1 MAKWLWKPKCSLRL
15 SRIKNNMISHLAHVS
30 EGATLGEAV
39 VVEPFSTIYEDVV
52 IGARTRIHP
61 NVTLY
66 PGTRIGEDCEIF
78 PGAVIGVIPQD
89 LKFEGEYT
97 TVEIGNNTKIRECVT
112 IHRGTK
118 DKWKTSVGDNC
129 LLMTYVHVAHDCQ
142 IGNNVILASYVG
154 LSGHVIIDDYAIL
167 EGKVAAQQF
176 AHIGAHTFIGGASLI
191 RKDIPPFIKAAR
203 EPLTFAGVNSVG
215 LRRRGYSDQEV
226 REIEDIYRL
235 LYVQNNNISKG
246 LEVIRETM
254 PDTPIRKLILDFV
267 ETSDKGIIRGMI

>member
-1 MAKWLWKPKCSLRL
+1 
-15 SRIKNNMISHLAHVS
+15 MISNLAQIS
-30 EGATLGEAV
+30 ADAQLGDG
-39 VVEPFSTIYEDVV
+39 VEVAAFSTIYEDVI
-52 IGARTRIHP
+52 IGARTKIHP
-61 NVTLY
+61 NVTIY
-66 PGTRIGEDCEIF
+66 PGTRIGEDCEVF

-89 LKFEGEYT
+89 LKFDGEYT

-118 DKWKTSVGDNC
+118 DKWKTTVGDNC

-154 LSGHVIIDDYAIL
+154 LSGHVQIDDYAIL

-176 AHIGAHTFIGGASLI
+176 AHVGAHTFIGGASLI

-215 LRRRGYSDQEV
+215 IRRRGYTDEQV
-226 REIEDIYRL
+226 REIEDIYRI

-246 LEVIRETM
+246 IEVIKETI
-254 PDTPIRKLILDFV
+254 PDSSIRQLILSFI
-267 ETSDKGIIRGMI
+267 ESSDKGVIRGMI

>member
-1 MAKWLWKPKCSLRL
+1 
-15 SRIKNNMISHLAHVS
+15 MISNLAHVS
-30 EGATLGEAV
+30 SGATIGDGAI
-39 VVEPFSTIYEDVV
+39 VEPFSTIYDDVV
-52 IGARTRIHP
+52 IGARTKIHP
-61 NVTLY
+61 NVTIY

-112 IHRGTK
+112 IHRATK
-118 DKWKTSVGDNC
+118 DKWKTSIGDNC

-154 LSGHVIIDDYAIL
+154 LSGHVLIDDFAIL

-176 AHIGAHTFIGGASLI
+176 ARIGAHTFIGGASLI

-215 LRRRGYSDQEV
+215 LRRRGYSDSEV
-226 REIEDIYRL
+226 REIEDIYRI
-235 LYVQNNNISKG
+235 LYVQNNNITKG
-246 LEVIRETM
+246 IEAIKENMAESAIRQ
-254 PDTPIRKLILDFV
+254 LILDFV
-267 ETSDKGIIRGMI
+267 EGSDKGIIRGMI

>member
-1 MAKWLWKPKCSLRL
+1 
-15 SRIKNNMISHLAHVS
+15 MISPLAHVS
-30 EGATLGEAV
+30 SDATLGEGV

-52 IGARTRIHP
+52 IGARTKIHP
-61 NVTLY
+61 NVTIY

-97 TVEIGNNTKIRECVT
+97 TVEIGNRTKIRECAT

-118 DKWKTSVGDNC
+118 DKWKTSIGDDC

-154 LSGHVIIDDYAIL
+154 LSGHVIIEDYAIL

-176 AHIGAHTFIGGASLI
+176 ARIGAHTFIGGASLI

-215 LRRRGYSDQEV
+215 LRRRGYADETV

-235 LYVQNNNISKG
+235 LYVQNNNITKG
-246 LEVIRETM
+246 LAAIRETM
-254 PDTPIRKLILDFV
+254 PESPVRKLIIDFV
-267 ETSDKGIIRGMI
+267 ESSDKGIIRGMI

>member
-1 MAKWLWKPKCSLRL
+1 
-15 SRIKNNMISHLAHVS
+15 MISNLAQI
-30 EGATLGEAV
+30 AADAQLGDE
-39 VVEPFSTIYEDVV
+39 VEIAAFSTIYEDVT
-52 IGARTRIHP
+52 IGARTKIHP
-61 NVTLY
+61 NVTIY

-89 LKFEGEYT
+89 LKFDGEYT

-118 DKWKTSVGDNC
+118 DKWKTTVGDNC

-154 LSGHVIIDDYAIL
+154 LSGHVQIDDFAIL

-215 LRRRGYSDQEV
+215 LRRRGYSDDEV
-226 REIEDIYRL
+226 REIEDIYRI

-246 LEVIRETM
+246 IEVIKETL
-254 PDTPIRKLILDFV
+254 PDTPIRQLIMTFI
-267 ETSDKGIIRGMI
+267 ESSEKGIIRGMI

>member
-1 MAKWLWKPKCSLRL
+1 
-15 SRIKNNMISHLAHVS
+15 MISNLAQVS
-30 EGATLGEAV
+30 SGSTLGKDV
-39 VVEPFSTIYEDVV
+39 LVEPFSTIYDDVV
-52 IGARTRIHP
+52 IGARTKIHP
-61 NVTLY
+61 NVTIY

-118 DKWKTSVGDNC
+118 DKWKTTIGDNC
-129 LLMTYVHVAHDCQ
+129 LLMTYVHIAHDCQ
-142 IGNNVILASYVG
+142 IGNNQILASYVG
-154 LSGHVIIDDYAIL
+154 LSGHVLIDDFAIL

-215 LRRRGYSDQEV
+215 LRRRGYSDEQV
-226 REIEDIYRL
+226 REIEDIYRIL
-235 LYVQNNNISKG
+235 FVQNNNISKG
-246 LEVIRETM
+246 IDAIRENIVES
-254 PDTPIRKLILDFV
+254 PLRKLILDFV
-267 ETSDKGIIRGMI
+267 EGSDKGIIRGMI

>member
-1 MAKWLWKPKCSLRL
+1 
-15 SRIKNNMISHLAHVS
+15 MISKFAYVS
-30 EGATLGEAV
+30 EEAKIGEDVTIA
-39 VVEPFSTIYEDVV
+39 PFSTIYEDVV
-52 IGARTRIHP
+52 IGDRTKIHP

-66 PGTRIGEDCEIF
+66 PGTRIGTDCEIF

-89 LKFEGEYT
+89 LKFDGEYT
-97 TVEIGNNTKIRECVT
+97 TVEIGNHTRIRECVT

-118 DKWKTSVGDNC
+118 DKWKTSIGDNC

-142 IGNNVILASYVG
+142 IGNNVILASYTG
-154 LSGHVIIDDYAIL
+154 LSGHVQIDDYAIL

-176 AHIGAHTFIGGASLI
+176 AHIGAHAFIGGASLI
-191 RKDIPPFIKAAR
+191 RKDVPPFIKAAR

-215 LRRRGYSDQEV
+215 LRRRGYSDAQV
-226 REIEDIYRL
+226 REIEDIYRI

-246 LEVIRETM
+246 LDAVREQM
-254 PDTPIRKLILDFV
+254 PDSPLRQMIIDFV

>member
-1 MAKWLWKPKCSLRL
+1 
-15 SRIKNNMISHLAHVS
+15 MISNLAQVS
-30 EGATLGEAV
+30 SKATLGEGV
-39 VVEPFSTIYEDVV
+39 SIEPFSTIYEDVV
-52 IGARTRIHP
+52 IGARTKIHP
-61 NVTLY
+61 NVTIY

-97 TVEIGNNTKIRECVT
+97 TVEIGNNTTIRECVT

-118 DKWKTSVGDNC
+118 DKWKTSIGDNC

-154 LSGHVIIDDYAIL
+154 LSGHVQIDDFAIL
-167 EGKVAAQQF
+167 EGTVVAQQF
-176 AHIGAHTFIGGASLI
+176 VHIGAHTFIGGASLI

-215 LRRRGYSDQEV
+215 IRRRGYTDDQV

-246 LEVIRETM
+246 LEAIRDNMANTE
-254 PDTPIRKLILDFV
+254 IRKMILEFV
-267 ETSDKGIIRGMI
+267 ESSDKGIIRGMI